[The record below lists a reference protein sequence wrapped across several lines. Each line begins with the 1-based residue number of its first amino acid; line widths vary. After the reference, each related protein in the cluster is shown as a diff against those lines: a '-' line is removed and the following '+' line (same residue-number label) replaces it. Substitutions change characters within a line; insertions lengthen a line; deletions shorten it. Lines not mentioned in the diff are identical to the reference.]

1 MPGLWVDN
9 PGSDIITKNKIFA
22 ELPVEKKNK
31 VVFGMIPGDPFE
43 CFVYEP
49 TGTINSVFD
58 Q

>member
-1 MPGLWVDN
+1 HKL
-9 PGSDIITKNKIFA
+9 
-22 ELPVEKKNK
+22 
-31 VVFGMIPGDPFE
+31 VFRMIPGDPFE